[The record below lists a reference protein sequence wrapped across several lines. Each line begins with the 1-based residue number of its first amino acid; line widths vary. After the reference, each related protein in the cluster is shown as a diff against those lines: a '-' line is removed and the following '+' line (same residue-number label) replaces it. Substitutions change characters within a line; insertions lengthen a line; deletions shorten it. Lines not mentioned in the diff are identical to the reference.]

1 MLENLKEDII
11 QFMSGK
17 KYIPMDEEEFSSS
30 FCNSRN
36 ITKNDVLTA
45 LNELKEEYIVI
56 LCDFFDVSSDYL
68 LGLSYQRKS
77 EKTHTDKEFSAF
89 YENYKDLDEEHKNVL
104 RTMLK
109 AFVDSKKDD
118 K

>member
-1 MLENLKEDII
+1 MNRIRMLREERDLKQEDIAKI
-11 QFMSGK
+11 LHVEVAAVS
-17 KYIPMDEEEFSSS
+17 KYETGRVP
-30 FCNSRN
+30 
-36 ITKNDVLTA
+36 
-45 LNELKEEYIVI
+45 LKEEYIVI